1 MKTLKQL
8 ILTILACALFFSLSS
23 AAFASKEETPI
34 DELIASLIG
43 TRYKS
48 GGTTEK
54 GFDCSGFTQY
64 VFKAF
69 GIDLNRTS
77 RDQARE
83 GSKIEKKHLRKG
95 DLVFFNTNGKG
106 ISHVGI
112 YLGDGK
118 FAHSSSKNGVTINKL
133 SEKYYVKRYV
143 TARRVLSEQE
153 YKLIATIA
161 EQQAVAT
168 ASLSVENV
176 PEESES
182 TDSEEAS
189 REETDSEQLDG
200 ESTDSTPAE
209 DLAV

>member
-8 ILTILACALFFSLSS
+8 ILMILACALFFSLSS
-23 AAFASKEETPI
+23 AAFANEEDTPM
-34 DELIASLIG
+34 DAFIADLLG
-43 TRYKS
+43 TRYKF

-69 GIDLNRTS
+69 GIDLTRTS
-77 RDQARE
+77 KSQARE
-83 GSKIEKKHLRKG
+83 GTKIAKKDLRKG
-95 DLVFFNTNGKG
+95 DLVFFNTSGKG

-143 TARRVLSEQE
+143 TARRILTTEE
-153 YKLIATIA
+153 YQQIATVQ
-161 EQQAVAT
+161 EKQADT
-168 ASLSVENV
+168 EASLAAEI
-176 PEESES
+176 ES
-182 TDSEEAS
+182 TEPDSEVQDSEE
-189 REETDSEQLDG
+189 Q
-200 ESTDSTPAE
+200 
-209 DLAV
+209 